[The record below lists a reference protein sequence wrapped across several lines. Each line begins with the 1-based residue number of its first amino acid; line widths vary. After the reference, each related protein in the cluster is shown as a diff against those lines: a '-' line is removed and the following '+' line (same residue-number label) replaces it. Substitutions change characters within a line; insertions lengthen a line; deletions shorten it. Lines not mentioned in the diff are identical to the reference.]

1 MRINLSAEK
10 DDKGSKN
17 PKKKYEALTW
27 KEENA
32 FSSVLRNLRIWTV
45 RMSHTMVMFYKWKS
59 NPTGY
64 NSHGTWLLSGGER
77 EQSIAIW

>member
-17 PKKKYEALTW
+17 PKKKVGSIDL
-27 KEENA
+27 EENA
-32 FSSVLRNLRIWTV
+32 FSSVLRNLTIWTV
-45 RMSHTMVMFYKWKS
+45 RMSHTMAMFYKWKS
-59 NPTGY
+59 NPAGY